1 MLRKSKSD
9 PIPVPQEPR
18 VHPASVTATDPRPVE
33 KTVIGQHISI
43 EGDIKGSEDLVI
55 QGSVKGSIVLPDHH
69 LTIGPK
75 GQVEAEISVANVTIS
90 GTLMGNI
97 KASGKVQIT
106 KDADFMGEIKAKR
119 ISVEDGAY
127 LKAAIEL
134 EREAAPASAAGPG
147 KAVKEARP
155 PLAGQGQSKSS

>member
-1 MLRKSKSD
+1 MLRKSKNE
-9 PIPVPQEPR
+9 PAPAPREPQVR
-18 VHPASVTATDPRPVE
+18 PAPVTATESRPVE

-43 EGDIKGSEDLVI
+43 QGDIKGSEDLVI
-55 QGSVKGSIVLPDHH
+55 QGSVKGSISLPNHH
-69 LTIGPK
+69 LTIGPR
-75 GQVEAEISVANVTIS
+75 GQVEAEINVANVTIS

-106 KDADFMGEIKAKR
+106 KEADFMGEIKAKR

-134 EREAAPASAAGPG
+134 EREPSKPAPAASQPAKDAKPPVSGQTPG
-147 KAVKEARP
+147 K
-155 PLAGQGQSKSS
+155 SS